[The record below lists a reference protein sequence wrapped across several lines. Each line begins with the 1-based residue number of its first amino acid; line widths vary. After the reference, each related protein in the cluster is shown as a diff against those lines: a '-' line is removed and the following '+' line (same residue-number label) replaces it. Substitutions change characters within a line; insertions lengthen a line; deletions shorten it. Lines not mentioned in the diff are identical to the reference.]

1 MRPPKPTLAGAET
14 AMPDQSAPGALV
26 RDEAAPA
33 PESLEPAGAD
43 GLPLLSIRDLRVEF
57 RLREQGTVRAVRGVS
72 FDVPAGGTVALVG
85 ESGSGKSVIAQAVLG
100 ILPGSAHIVGG
111 RILFADPERPA
122 EAPPVDLARLNP
134 NSAAF
139 RALRGDRISI
149 IFQEP
154 MTSLSPL
161 HTIGDQIV
169 EAVRLHRRNCSRAEA
184 REVVREM
191 LALVR
196 FPDPSAA
203 LDTYPFQLS
212 GGLRQRAM
220 IAMALVCR
228 PALLVADEP
237 TTALDVIVQARTL
250 RLMRDLQAEL
260 HMALLLI
267 THDLGVVA
275 SLADEV
281 VVVYHGR
288 LMERGALEDL
298 FRDPRHP
305 YLKALMRA
313 VPRMGMDRRERL
325 TPVRSVDVRA
335 AGSPLAVR
343 DDEPAPAPPVQDG
356 AGLPLLQLEQVSK
369 RYAPRGRF
377 RFARRLARFARWS
390 AVAATGAEGAPGAVA
405 EAGGV
410 PANRP
415 AGAGVGPRAVDRVSL
430 KVERGECLG
439 LVGESGCGK
448 TTVSK
453 IIMRAVDPDAGA
465 IVFDDHGTL
474 VRLDRLGDRELVR
487 YRPRIQLVFQDPF
500 SSLDPRMTVFD
511 IVSEPLV
518 IHGIGDHPSRVE
530 KVKGLMSLTGLD
542 PRWLG
547 RYPHS
552 FSGGQRQRIGIARA
566 LSLEPELLICDEP
579 VSALDVSVQAQVLN
593 LLKDLQRELGL
604 TYLFISHNLAVVD
617 YMADRIAVMCAGR
630 LVEVASRETLFR
642 RPVHPYTRAL
652 LAAVPRAEIEHRL
665 DLDALLHAEASD
677 PARWTA
683 PFADQG
689 GDAPDL
695 VDVGGGHE
703 VRAWSGPLLEA
714 LA

>member
-1 MRPPKPTLAGAET
+1 
-14 AMPDQSAPGALV
+14 MPDDASA
-26 RDEAAPA
+26 RDSAAPA
-33 PESLEPAGAD
+33 PEATGPAGGHAP
-43 GLPLLSIRDLRVEF
+43 PLLSIRDLQVEF
-57 RLREQGTVRAVRGVS
+57 RLREQGTVQAVRGVS
-72 FDVPAGGTVALVG
+72 FDVPPGGTVALVG

-111 RILFADPERPA
+111 RILFADPDRPA
-122 EAPPVDLARLNP
+122 GAPPVDLARLKP
-134 NSAAF
+134 DSASF
-139 RALRGDRISI
+139 RALRGGRISI

-161 HTIGDQIV
+161 HTVGDQIV

-203 LDTYPFQLS
+203 LRTYPFQLS

-250 RLMRDLQAEL
+250 RLMRDLQSEL

-288 LMERGALEDL
+288 LMERGALEKL
-298 FRDPRHP
+298 FRDARHP
-305 YLKALMRA
+305 YFKALMRA
-313 VPRMGMDRRERL
+313 VPRVGMDRGERL
-325 TPVRSVDVRA
+325 TPVRSIDVRA
-335 AGSPLAVR
+335 AGSPLADR
-343 DDEPAPAPPVQDG
+343 DDEPDAA
-356 AGLPLLQLEQVSK
+356 AERESSGLPLIQLEHVSK
-369 RYAPRGRF
+369 QYAPRGRF
-377 RFARRLARFARWS
+377 RFAQRLSRVVRR
-390 AVAATGAEGAPGAVA
+390 GAGPSPGAGHAPGTV
-405 EAGGV
+405 GGGEGD
-410 PANRP
+410 PEDAR
-415 AGAGVGPRAVDRVSL
+415 AGVGDRRRAVDRVSFR
-430 KVERGECLG
+430 VDRGECLG

-453 IIMRAVDPDAGA
+453 MIMRAVDPDEGA

-474 VRLDRLGDRELVR
+474 VRLDRLSDRELIR

-518 IHGIGDHPSRVE
+518 IHGIGDQGSRVE

-566 LSLEPELLICDEP
+566 LALEPELLICDEP

-604 TYLFISHNLAVVD
+604 TYVFISHNLAVVD

-630 LVEVASRETLFR
+630 LVEVAPRETLFG

-652 LAAVPRAEIEHRL
+652 LSAVPRAELDQRL
-665 DLDALLHAEASD
+665 DLDALMHSEASD
-677 PARWTA
+677 PGRWTA
-683 PFADQG
+683 PFADR
-689 GDAPDL
+689 DHDSPDL

-703 VRAWSGPLLEA
+703 VRAWPGPLLEA